1 MEITKEHIYEGDP
14 DRYDLD
20 WHIHVNLDEL
30 MDFILTNEE
39 IRNSFKYVIISIVVL
54 IMLVD
59 CY

>member
-39 IRNSFKYVIISIVVL
+39 IRNSFKEWL
-54 IMLVD
+54 D
-59 CY
+59 KQQ

>member
-30 MDFILTNEE
+30 MDIISESYDV
-39 IRNSFKYVIISIVVL
+39 RNSFKEWL
-54 IMLVD
+54 D
-59 CY
+59 KQQ